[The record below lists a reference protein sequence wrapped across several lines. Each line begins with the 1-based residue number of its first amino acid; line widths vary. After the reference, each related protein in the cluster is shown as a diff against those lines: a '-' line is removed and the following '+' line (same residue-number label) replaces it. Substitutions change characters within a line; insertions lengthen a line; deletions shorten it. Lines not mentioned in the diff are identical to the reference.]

1 MSPPGKAAAN
11 VTQAALLHKET
22 LQPPHTP
29 QKVPQALLC
38 QSWSFLVSL
47 QPRTLFQGH
56 QHFAPLAALSSIQ
69 PAGNGFQMES
79 ALSLLGLGTQRKA
92 LALSLTSFIWFTKQV
107 CVTSLALQH
116 PYLLLALLKS
126 QAQSYA
132 YGLYSLP
139 LPPAVLGSE
148 FWDTWSP
155 KAS

>member
-11 VTQAALLHKET
+11 VTQAALLHKEA
-22 LQPPHTP
+22 LQPFHVP
-29 QKVPQALLC
+29 QQVPQALFC
-38 QSWSFLVSL
+38 HSWSLLVGL
-47 QPRTLFQGH
+47 QPPTLSQCH
-56 QHFAPLAALSSIQ
+56 QHFAPLAAFSSIL

-79 ALSLLGLGTQRKA
+79 APSLLRLGTQRKA
-92 LALSLTSFIWFTKQV
+92 LALSLPSFIWFTKQV
-107 CVTSLALQH
+107 RVKNLVSQH

-126 QAQSYA
+126 RSQLYA